1 MSCQVIQ
8 VGTTAAAKSDLE
20 KIADELVQRR
30 LAACVQI
37 GGPMTSRYW
46 WQGKVETAE
55 EWWCVIK
62 TTRDKYDRV
71 EETIRRLH
79 PYDVP
84 DILATPVES
93 GNPDY
98 LKWVADEAAG

>member
-1 MSCQVIQ
+1 
-8 VGTTAAAKSDLE
+8 
-20 KIADELVQRR
+20 
-30 LAACVQI
+30 
-37 GGPMTSRYW
+37 MTSRYW
-46 WQGKVETAE
+46 WQGKVEIAE

-98 LKWVADEAAG
+98 LKWVTDETAG